1 MVDEE
6 ALIAALEH
14 GIIAG
19 AALDVQVNEPPSDDS
34 LLYSMKNVILTPHI
48 GWKRKETRQRL
59 VHVVSE
65 NVKNYVEGQPTNVVS

>member
-48 GWKRKETRQRL
+48 GWERKETRQRL

-65 NVKNYVEGQPTNVVS
+65 NVKNYVKGQPTNVVS